1 MTRYRL
7 LHLHN
12 EEILIA
18 IELWKVQEPVKT
30 GSREQEQPLARERP
44 ALFDYT
50 ETFCFLMLHS
60 TTLISTL

>member
-1 MTRYRL
+1 M
-7 LHLHN
+7 
-12 EEILIA
+12 A

-30 GSREQEQPLARERP
+30 GSREQGQPLARERP
-44 ALFDYT
+44 ALFDYA